1 MQIQVAKDARRE
13 GRRRSCR
20 WQNQPFYLFSD
31 VIRFN
36 FKGPNISVNI
46 FSTDLFPRFYS
57 DCKLACLGDDE
68 LIHCMWRGLQKV
80 GAITLKGTSLLHV
93 HVELERGIFSS
104 RKEAALTVWTH
115 FLPPCPIFHAGLC
128 PSEVKRCPFLFFLL
142 PIIRCPRPFKE
153 RRRRR
158 MLAVQ
163 FQRLPLTG
171 KKVHWDLAWSER
183 HLLLSL
189 NMGKYSNLFF
199 SPRPFALT
207 KINPQWLAYSIS
219 AALLQNPLKE
229 L

>member
-93 HVELERGIFSS
+93 HEELEICMLWKKGCPHSLDTFFAPLSHFPCRAVSVGSEKMSLSILSPS
-104 RKEAALTVWTH
+104 HYTVPSPIQRKEKEKNASGAV
-115 FLPPCPIFHAGLC
+115 
-128 PSEVKRCPFLFFLL
+128 SETPTQRKKGTLGADEEWKASSVK
-142 PIIRCPRPFKE
+142 
-153 RRRRR
+153 
-158 MLAVQ
+158 
-163 FQRLPLTG
+163 
-171 KKVHWDLAWSER
+171 S
-183 HLLLSL
+183 
-189 NMGKYSNLFF
+189 
-199 SPRPFALT
+199 
-207 KINPQWLAYSIS
+207 
-219 AALLQNPLKE
+219 
-229 L
+229 